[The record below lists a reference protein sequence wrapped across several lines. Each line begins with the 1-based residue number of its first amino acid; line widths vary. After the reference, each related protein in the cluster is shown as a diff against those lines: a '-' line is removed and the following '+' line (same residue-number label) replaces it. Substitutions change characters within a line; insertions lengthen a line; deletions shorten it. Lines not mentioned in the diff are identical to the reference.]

1 MTEDNELLLRQFFSE
16 AAQQKIEDNGF
27 TERVM
32 QRLEANQQ
40 AQSSLFESEQSS
52 SAKVKV
58 QIFTRLWTAFC
69 ILIAFLLFSALHGWE
84 LLIVQLE
91 VLLRTL
97 PTEPFSGRLFM
108 LVTIFVGLLIAG
120 ASEVISSSE
129 TVRK

>member
-1 MTEDNELLLRQFFSE
+1 MTEDNDLLLRQFFSE

-58 QIFTRLWTAFC
+58 QIFTRLWTSFC
-69 ILIAFLLFSALHGWE
+69 ILVAFLLFSALHGWE

>member
-1 MTEDNELLLRQFFSE
+1 MTEDNDLLLRQFFSE

-32 QRLEANQQ
+32 QRLETSHK
-40 AQSSLFESEQSS
+40 AQSSKL
-52 SAKVKV
+52 KV

-69 ILIAFLLFSALHGWE
+69 ILVAFLLFSALHGWE
-84 LLIVQLE
+84 LLTVQLE

-108 LVTIFVGLLIAG
+108 LVTIFVGLMIAG

>member
-1 MTEDNELLLRQFFSE
+1 MTEDNDLLLRQFFSE

-69 ILIAFLLFSALHGWE
+69 ILVAFLLFSALHGWE

>member
-1 MTEDNELLLRQFFSE
+1 MTEDNDLLLRQFFSE

-32 QRLEANQQ
+32 QRLETSHK
-40 AQSSLFESEQSS
+40 AQSSKL
-52 SAKVKV
+52 KV
-58 QIFTRLWTAFC
+58 QSFTRLWTAFC
-69 ILIAFLLFSALHGWE
+69 ILVALLLFSALHGWE
-84 LLIVQLE
+84 LLTVQLE

-108 LVTIFVGLLIAG
+108 LVTIFVGLMIAG